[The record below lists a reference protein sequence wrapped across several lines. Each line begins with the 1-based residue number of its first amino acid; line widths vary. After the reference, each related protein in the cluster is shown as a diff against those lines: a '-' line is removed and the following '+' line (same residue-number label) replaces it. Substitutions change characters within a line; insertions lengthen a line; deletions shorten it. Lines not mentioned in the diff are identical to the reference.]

1 MKQLSCVFFVAI
13 SFAALVCAASTVSA
27 QDFMKDMQQAARG
40 MGYANGVYRSHKCK
54 AFEIPALN
62 LQHDIMEYYSFTSD
76 DLEGKTE
83 IGKSVN
89 KGRAAAAR
97 DARYPREFCDRM
109 EEVLGL
115 WRSEVL
121 PSPR

>member
-1 MKQLSCVFFVAI
+1 MFVA
-13 SFAALVCAASTVSA
+13 AALVLPIPIASA
-27 QDFMKDMQQAARG
+27 QDFPHDLQKAARG
-40 MGYANGVYRSHKCK
+40 LGYANGVYRSRKCK
-54 AFEIPALN
+54 DYEGPALT
-62 LQHDIMEYYSFTSD
+62 LEHDIMAYYSFTSD
-76 DLEGKTE
+76 DLDGKTE

-89 KGRAAAAR
+89 KGRAAAGR
-97 DARYPREFCDRM
+97 DARHPQEFCDRM

>member
-1 MKQLSCVFFVAI
+1 MASSNCSILKAI
-13 SFAALVCAASTVSA
+13 SISMLVLAAPIASA
-27 QDFMKDMQQAARG
+27 QDFSKDFQKAARG
-40 MGYANGVYRSHKCK
+40 MGYANGVYRNQKCK
-54 AFEIPALN
+54 KYLIPALN
-62 LQHDIMEYYSFTSD
+62 LQHDIMVYYSFTSD

-89 KGRAAAAR
+89 KGRAEALSDSR
-97 DARYPREFCDRM
+97 HPREFCDRM